1 LVALQTDIGCEA
13 AAGERVESL
22 HERYAQ
28 AVRRYCLR
36 RLRSREEAD
45 DATQVVF
52 LTAYRCLLEGVE
64 PRAEGA
70 WLFKIAENVVLQRR
84 RSLARRAR
92 VEYAVDVDR
101 IADSIAAPEPEG
113 ASELDGLGEALAA
126 MPETQRQAIVL
137 REWRGLSYREV
148 ADELGISSS
157 SAEALIFRARRGLVR
172 RLEVRNRLA
181 QNGRRF
187 GLWLPA
193 EPLKLLFGGGGLG
206 AKAVLGA
213 ASIAVVAT
221 TAHPAVPRL
230 ALTAATMPVASAHPA
245 SPAPAHPRAHVRR
258 PSHAPTTAATLPD
271 SSRVATPGASATP
284 PVPDGASPA
293 LDRHAL
299 DSGGSQVPV
308 TVPGADPP
316 ATTGVGASAP
326 VPDAGTGSGASF
338 ASDAAPATTSPASP
352 SANPAGK
359 VPPAVG
365 RSPDATPPGHDQG
378 SGYSDPPGRA
388 GTAIGCP
395 GHDSGNGKDSG
406 YAYGRQEASTGP
418 PASATT
424 GPTPDG
430 DSAAD
435 TSPDLAAA
443 APQAS

>member
-230 ALTAATMPVASAHPA
+230 ALTAATTPVASAHPA
-245 SPAPAHPRAHVRR
+245 SPAPAHPRARVRR

-271 SSRVATPGASATP
+271 SSLATPGASATP
-284 PVPDGASPA
+284 PVPDGASLA

-308 TVPGADPP
+308 TAPAADPP
-316 ATTGVGASAP
+316 AATGVGASAP
-326 VPDAGTGSGASF
+326 VPDAVTGSGASF
-338 ASDAAPATTSPASP
+338 VSDAAPATTSPVPP

-388 GTAIGCP
+388 GTAGCP
-395 GHDSGNGKDSG
+395 GRDNGNGKDNG
-406 YAYGRQEASTGP
+406 DAYGRQEASTGP

-424 GPTPDG
+424 GPAPDG
-430 DSAAD
+430 DLAAD
-435 TSPDLAAA
+435 TPRDLAAA
-443 APQAS
+443 GPLAS